1 MTKEILFID
10 DLSKENSNYISVLE
24 TAYYVDV
31 TAFIATARKKLQK
44 PERYGLIVLD
54 IMMPTLGLFTEEET
68 EDGLKT
74 GLVYYERELKE
85 MNIPVLFWSRNKNFK
100 KEVDDKQWNNTYFV
114 QKNSD
119 EKHLLEVVDDFLGV
133 NNFLR
138 KIKK

>member
-24 TAYYVDV
+24 TEYKVDV
-31 TAFIATARKKLQK
+31 TAYIETARVKLKKTN
-44 PERYGLIVLD
+44 RYGLIVLD

-100 KEVDDKQWNNTYFV
+100 KEVEDKKWNNTCFLV
-114 QKNSD
+114 KSSD
-119 EKHLLEVVDDFLGV
+119 EKHLLEGV
-133 NNFLR
+133 KNFL
-138 KIKK
+138 KTIKK